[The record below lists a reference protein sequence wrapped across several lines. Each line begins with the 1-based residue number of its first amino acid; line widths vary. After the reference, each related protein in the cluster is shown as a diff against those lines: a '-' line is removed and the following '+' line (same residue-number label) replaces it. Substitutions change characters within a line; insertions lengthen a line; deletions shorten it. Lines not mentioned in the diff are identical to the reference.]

1 MTVHRV
7 GPSVQHR
14 TDLGRVLITIDDLA
28 ALKTFLT
35 RNVAGLVTTISD
47 DIEFDGGYFT
57 EPEDLRTLSDIEMQR
72 LRLKSPKVEV
82 VLNPAAAFA
91 IGDRQEAE
99 DVYRLWAR
107 ARQTRIR
114 PGPMPFFIAVPYSII
129 AVLLTNALLFWLINP
144 ELTIFAA
151 AAGSAFCLLLAFLV
165 GIFFFWS
172 PDRRAIYRDYSY
184 AVIVPLSLAE
194 HRQNLSSQVYPRRT
208 WTVAIVAIIVTA
220 AVTIG
225 IFILSNVVG
234 GE

>member
-114 PGPMPFFIAVPYSII
+114 PGPMPFFIAMPYIII
-129 AVLLTNALLFWLINP
+129 AVLLANTLLFWHIK
-144 ELTIFAA
+144 ELSIFAA
-151 AAGSAFCLLLAFLV
+151 AAGSAFCLSLAFLV
-165 GIFFFWS
+165 GIYFFWS
-172 PDRRAIYRDYSY
+172 PERRAIYRDYSY

-194 HRQNLSSQVYPRRT
+194 HRQNLSSQVYPRRM
-208 WTVAIVAIIVTA
+208 WIVGIVTMVVTA
-220 AVTIG
+220 AVTVG
-225 IFILSNVVG
+225 IFILSNLIG
-234 GE
+234 AE